1 MVTIVLRDSDTQEI
15 VVWGMNMGGMN
26 MGEGESAI
34 PVFSTVEEA
43 TAFADYYFSESFTL
57 ETGLKPEPLEHPARI
72 MGAFLLEF
80 GADIAEYVVLVP
92 QPNREE
98 EWEIYRLRP
107 FAEGMVE
114 LGVD

>member
-15 VVWGMNMGGMN
+15 VVWGMN

-107 FAEGMVE
+107 FAEGMVR
-114 LGVD
+114 GHGQRAW